1 MERYQEIAWDCL
13 TEQEQECLF
22 LSISNGLSGWKT
34 GEILGITHYKLLELK
49 ARSEKFFK
57 LFSDYFQLYPTL
69 IRPKAPLDSRFRDYI
84 YGSIV
89 KRLPKEEAIVYA
101 GDSSWLL
108 VPIRNPRIIKNMERL
123 RESEDKWDKDL
134 YALIME
140 FDRWNN
146 WRILPRILQA
156 PSAYKRRTTKKD
168 KVYLRYLHR
177 IPDFKIRAMV
187 DMYWRAGKPGYR
199 YFVAFISTTF
209 PEGYVVVPIKK
220 DKATVDA
227 ITKMKIYIFENRID
241 ADEWGLM
248 VKNFFVNTCNPRA
261 GLNFWKRYRE
271 LTETAI
277 NYKYISNMDFTC
289 NDLDMAYNLKK
300 KSIYQITQERKQKNT
315 DK

>member
-1 MERYQEIAWDCL
+1 
-13 TEQEQECLF
+13 
-22 LSISNGLSGWKT
+22 
-34 GEILGITHYKLLELK
+34 
-49 ARSEKFFK
+49 
-57 LFSDYFQLYPTL
+57 
-69 IRPKAPLDSRFRDYI
+69 
-84 YGSIV
+84 
-89 KRLPKEEAIVYA
+89 
-101 GDSSWLL
+101 
-108 VPIRNPRIIKNMERL
+108 
-123 RESEDKWDKDL
+123 
-134 YALIME
+134 
-140 FDRWNN
+140 
-146 WRILPRILQA
+146 
-156 PSAYKRRTTKKD
+156 
-168 KVYLRYLHR
+168 
-177 IPDFKIRAMV
+177 
-187 DMYWRAGKPGYR
+187 MYWRAGKPGYR

-227 ITKMKIYIFENRID
+227 ITKMKIYIFENQID